1 MRMLV
6 RIQPWGWCGRGVA
19 GVAPATSLAAA
30 RAGGLR
36 AVAMELESENEKGEK
51 VAELTAVT

>member
-1 MRMLV
+1 MT
-6 RIQPWGWCGRGVA
+6 
-19 GVAPATSLAAA
+19 GVAPAMSSVAA
-30 RAGGLR
+30 RADELR